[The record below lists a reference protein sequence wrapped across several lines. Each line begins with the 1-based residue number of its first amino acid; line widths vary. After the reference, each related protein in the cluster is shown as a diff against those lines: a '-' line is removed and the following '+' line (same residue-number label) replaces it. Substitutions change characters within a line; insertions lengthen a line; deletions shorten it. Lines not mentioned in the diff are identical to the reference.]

1 MKSTLY
7 LLAEL
12 SDRDFEWLIH
22 VGKPHKIPAGSILIH
37 EGDPI
42 NAVYLVLEGALS
54 VLVEARNNQ
63 EIARLTRGEVVG
75 EISFVDSRSPTATV
89 QAAEDSIVWVIPRIE
104 LLRKLHQ
111 DVAFAAH
118 FYQAL
123 AIFLADRLRTSVC
136 QLEFY
141 ENRLLDQTEA
151 LNQTEVLNPEME
163 GVIELAQLRLNWL
176 LKHLKADH

>member
-22 VGKPHKIPAGSILIH
+22 VGKPHNLPAGGILIH

-42 NAVYLVLEGALS
+42 NAIYLVLEGVLS
-54 VLVEARNNQ
+54 VLVEACNSQ

-75 EISFVDSRSPTATV
+75 EISFVDSRPPTATV
-89 QAAEDSIVWVIPRIE
+89 KAAEDSIVWIIPRVE

-123 AIFLADRLRTSVC
+123 AIFLSDRLRTSVS
-136 QLEFY
+136 QLVFED
-141 ENRLLDQTEA
+141 NRQLDQTEA
-151 LNQTEVLNPEME
+151 LNPEIE
-163 GVIELAQLRLNWL
+163 GVIELAQLRLDWL
-176 LKHLKADH
+176 LKHLKTEH